1 MNDHRELLE
10 LAPSYP
16 LGPLDPNDCDRIEAH
31 LESGCEECE
40 AVIREASAVA
50 DELVHGVTTV
60 EPSAARGP
68 GWLDLV
74 EEVSPNLVEE
84 VSPNLV
90 EEVSLDLVEENGES
104 RVAPPP
110 RETRRP
116 RWRTTALAAT
126 VGFSLLLGIRVFQ
139 VSRSLET
146 ARAERVQVEG
156 KLDAMVSAREQAIA
170 LLKAEGGRRERL
182 DRELTDLRTL
192 MSRLTAE
199 QTRSVTLSGVGPL
212 PTASARAYLD
222 PQSRRLVLFVY
233 DLPPVPVG
241 KSYQLWVTA
250 GDQPA
255 SAGVFEVDRTGR
267 TRHDA
272 LSGPS
277 LAGDVTVAVTIEPEG
292 GSPQPRGPTVLAGAT
307 GGAMAGREDSS
318 LVDSGPRNAP

>member
-1 MNDHRELLE
+1 M
-10 LAPSYP
+10 
-16 LGPLDPNDCDRIEAH
+16 
-31 LESGCEECE
+31 
-40 AVIREASAVA
+40 
-50 DELVHGVTTV
+50 
-60 EPSAARGP
+60 
-68 GWLDLV
+68 
-74 EEVSPNLVEE
+74 EEVSPN
-84 VSPNLV
+84 
-90 EEVSLDLVEENGES
+90 LVEENGES

-318 LVDSGPRNAP
+318 LVDSGPRDAP

>member
-1 MNDHRELLE
+1 MNGHRELLE

-16 LGPLDPNDCDRIEAH
+16 LGPLDPNDCDRIDAH

-40 AVIREASAVA
+40 AVIRETGAVA
-50 DELVHGVTTV
+50 DELVYGVTTV
-60 EPSAARGP
+60 EPSAAPGP

-74 EEVSPNLVEE
+74 EEGSP
-84 VSPNLV
+84 
-90 EEVSLDLVEENGES
+90 DLVEENGES

-110 RETRRP
+110 REARRSQ
-116 RWRTTALAAT
+116 WRTTALAAS
-126 VGFSLLLGIRVFQ
+126 VVLALLLGIRVFH

-146 ARAERVQVEG
+146 ERAARVRVEG
-156 KLDAMVSAREQAIA
+156 KLAAMLSAREQAIM
-170 LLKAEGGRRERL
+170 LLKVEGERRERL
-182 DRELTDLRTL
+182 DRELSDLRTL
-192 MSRLTAE
+192 ISRLTGE
-199 QTRSVTLSGVGPL
+199 QTRSVTLAGVGPL

-255 SAGVFEVDRTGR
+255 SAGVFKVDRTGR

-272 LSGPS
+272 LAGPS

-292 GSPQPRGPTVLAGAT
+292 GSPQPRGPTVLAGAS
-307 GGAMAGREDSS
+307 GGATTGWEDSG
-318 LVDSGPRNAP
+318 LVDFSPRDAP

>member
-40 AVIREASAVA
+40 AVIRVASAVA

-68 GWLDLV
+68 GWLD
-74 EEVSPNLVEE
+74 LVEE

-126 VGFSLLLGIRVFQ
+126 VGFSLLLGIRVFHISQ
-139 VSRSLET
+139 SLET
-146 ARAERVQVEG
+146 ERAERVQVEG
-156 KLDAMVSAREQAIA
+156 RLDAMVSAREQAIA

-182 DRELTDLRTL
+182 DRELTGLRTL

-267 TRHDA
+267 TRYDA

-277 LAGDVTVAVTIEPEG
+277 LAGDVTIAVTIEPEG

-307 GGAMAGREDSS
+307 GGAMAGREDPS
-318 LVDSGPRNAP
+318 LVDSGPRDAP